1 MESRRVSE
9 RYDPTIGADAARAFF
24 KRSRKAEIAHGYLF
38 VGPSGVGKKSFAR
51 YLAESLLCEGN
62 GENALGPCGS
72 CRSCAL
78 FGHEGQSAHPD
89 FIEHLGALKIGETT
103 GSGFATTGDTTSR
116 DLIRQLAMQSY
127 SGGRRVLLLADVE
140 FASPAAANA
149 LLKFFEEPPTGVTL
163 LLTSSTPAAILG
175 TIRSRLTQLRV
186 GPLSRDE
193 MTRLLARR
201 GFPYDA
207 AERVLARA
215 RGSLTRALEL
225 LDLDAEAP
233 HAVVA
238 RWFDEAVAGGTPA
251 ANWATR
257 ESLDEGLLAIKT
269 LLKDAIAAPYLD
281 NASGP
286 HIDLARGLKAF
297 EKIDDAQRLA
307 RTNVSPSM
315 VADLVRMAITGL
327 VIGGERS

>member
-1 MESRRVSE
+1 MAEI
-9 RYDPTIGADAARAFF
+9 YDPSIGADAARAFF
-24 KRSRKAEIAHGYLF
+24 SRSRKGEIAHGYLF
-38 VGPSGVGKKSFAR
+38 IGPSGTGKKSFAR
-51 YLAESLLCEGN
+51 YLAQSLLCEGN
-62 GENALGPCGS
+62 GDNAFGACGS

-89 FIEHLGALKIGETT
+89 FIEHFGALKIGDTA
-103 GSGFATTGDTTSR
+103 SVGFATTGDTTSR

-149 LLKFFEEPPTGVTL
+149 LLKFFEEPPVGVTL

-175 TIRSRLTQLRV
+175 TIRSRLTQLRI

-193 MTRLLARR
+193 MLTLLVRR
-201 GFPYDA
+201 GFASDA

-225 LDLDAEAP
+225 LDIDAEAP
-233 HAVVA
+233 HAVIA
-238 RWFDEAVAGGTPA
+238 RWFDDAIVGNTPA

-257 ESLDEGLLAIKT
+257 ESLDEGLLAIKAR
-269 LLKDAIAAPYLD
+269 LKDAIAAPFL
-281 NASGP
+281 GERP
-286 HIDLARGLKAF
+286 EGHIDLARGLKAF

-307 RTNVSPSM
+307 RTNVSPTM

-327 VIGGERS
+327 ALDGTEKS

>member
-1 MESRRVSE
+1 MSE
-9 RYDPTIGADAARAFF
+9 RYDPTVGADAARAFF
-24 KRSRKAEIAHGYLF
+24 TRSRKSEIAHGYLF

-51 YLAESLLCEGN
+51 YLAQSLLCEGN
-62 GENALGPCGS
+62 GERALGPCGT

-78 FGHEGQSAHPD
+78 FGHEGQSAPPD
-89 FIEHLGALKIGETT
+89 FIEHVGALKIGETAGT
-103 GSGFATTGDTTSR
+103 GFATIGDTTSR

-186 GPLSRDE
+186 APLSRDE
-193 MTRLLARR
+193 MTRLLVER
-201 GFPYDA
+201 GFPYEA
-207 AERVLARA
+207 VERVLARA

-225 LDLDAEAP
+225 LDQDAEAP
-233 HAVVA
+233 HAVIA
-238 RWFDEAVAGGTPA
+238 RWFDEAIVGATPA

-269 LLKDAIAAPYLD
+269 LLKDAVAAPYLGEGR
-281 NASGP
+281 AQK
-286 HIDLARGLKAF
+286 IDLPRALKAF

-307 RTNVSPSM
+307 RTNVSPTM

-327 VIGGERS
+327 AARGESG

>member
-1 MESRRVSE
+1 MSE

-62 GENALGPCGS
+62 GENALGPCGA

-286 HIDLARGLKAF
+286 HIDLARGL
-297 EKIDDAQRLA
+297 
-307 RTNVSPSM
+307 
-315 VADLVRMAITGL
+315 
-327 VIGGERS
+327 

>member
-1 MESRRVSE
+1 MSE

-24 KRSRKAEIAHGYLF
+24 TRSRKTEIAHGYLF

-51 YLAESLLCEGN
+51 YLAQSLLCEGN
-62 GENALGPCGS
+62 GERALGPCGT

-89 FIEHLGALKIGETT
+89 FIEHLGALKIGDTA
-103 GSGFATTGDTTSR
+103 GVGFATTGDTTSR

-149 LLKFFEEPPTGVTL
+149 LLKFFEEPPMGVTL

-193 MTRLLARR
+193 MTHLLAQR

-207 AERVLARA
+207 VERVLARA

-225 LDLDAEAP
+225 LDVDAEAP
-233 HAVVA
+233 HAVIS
-238 RWFDEAVAGGTPA
+238 RWFDEAIAGRTPDVS
-251 ANWATR
+251 WATR

-269 LLKDAIAAPYLD
+269 LLKDAIAAPYLGE
-281 NASGP
+281 AHGRA
-286 HIDLARGLKAF
+286 IDLARGLKAF
-297 EKIDDAQRLA
+297 EKIDDAQRLS
-307 RTNVSPSM
+307 RTNVSPTM

-327 VIGGERS
+327 ATGGERP

>member
-1 MESRRVSE
+1 MAD
-9 RYDPTIGADAARAFF
+9 YDPAIGANAARAFF
-24 KRSRKAEIAHGYLF
+24 ARSRKAEIAHGYLF

-51 YLAESLLCEGN
+51 YLAQSLLCENN
-62 GENALGPCGS
+62 GESALGACEA
-72 CRSCAL
+72 CRSCTL
-78 FGHEGQSAHPD
+78 FEHEGRSSHPD
-89 FIEHLGALKIGETT
+89 FIEHVGALKIGDTASA
-103 GSGFATTGDTTSR
+103 GLATTGDTTSR

-149 LLKFFEEPPTGVTL
+149 LLKFFEEPPAGVTL
-163 LLTSSTPAAILG
+163 LLTSSTPSAILG

-193 MTRLLARR
+193 MMQLLARR
-201 GFPYDA
+201 GFAEDA

-215 RGSLTRALEL
+215 RGSLPRALEL

-233 HAVVA
+233 HAVIA
-238 RWFDEAVAGGTPA
+238 RWFDEAIAGGTPA
-251 ANWATR
+251 VNWATR

-269 LLKDAIAAPYLD
+269 LLKDAISAPYLGESSD
-281 NASGP
+281 RSV
-286 HIDLARGLKAF
+286 DLARALKAF

-307 RTNVSPSM
+307 RTNVSPTM

-327 VIGGERS
+327 ALSGGDRR